1 MQASSGS
8 GSVRRA
14 LAYLKKSR
22 VLGVVD
28 YFYRVEFHSTPR
40 FFSDSNYLFFFVL
53 LGDFPHLLSAV
64 VAPRGKPDIPLIS
77 VMPFLSFFFFFF
89 LGVVLPLRRHL
100 TISRYGL
107 VTLCGV
113 AVPAPFPRYPLF

>member
-28 YFYRVEFHSTPR
+28 YFYRVEFHITPR
-40 FFSDSNYLFFFVL
+40 FFSDSNYLFFFEWNIAQVVGCGVGLL
-53 LGDFPHLLSAV
+53 LGLDAPAFFTFFDRY
-64 VAPRGKPDIPLIS
+64 VALFNASLIQ
-77 VMPFLSFFFFFF
+77 
-89 LGVVLPLRRHL
+89 
-100 TISRYGL
+100 I
-107 VTLCGV
+107 C
-113 AVPAPFPRYPLF
+113 